1 MTAIMINVDYKHLS
15 SIVQIECCYVSE
27 IKIIPS
33 SPSSLDPDRCLH
45 LTLYKVHPACSFDM
59 GTEPSLVSTRDVIL
73 RFFSQYLDAK
83 WAFKHGEF
91 TLNWDSWS

>member
-1 MTAIMINVDYKHLS
+1 MYKLNAVMCRRLRLS
-15 SIVQIECCYVSE
+15 RALRAAWTQTGA
-27 IKIIPS
+27 
-33 SPSSLDPDRCLH
+33 CLH
-45 LTLYKVHPACSFDM
+45 LTRYKVHPACSFDM